1 MNEELKAL
9 ETMGLVLPSPAYLAG
24 SLLFGIVGYIA
35 FRRGRKTTQPVLVW
49 TGVALMLYPYAAS
62 ETWLLWGIGLI
73 LTAWVY
79 LKWN

>member
-49 TGVALMLYPYAAS
+49 TGVALLVGA
-62 ETWLLWGIGLI
+62 TVIIGYGNRLG
-73 LTAWVY
+73 A
-79 LKWN
+79 